1 MTWDGAK
8 AWTYN
13 NLLQATQAGHM
24 TYNYSATKNN
34 GQITSSVDAVTG
46 ETITYQYD
54 LLKRLESASGKNW
67 GETYTYD
74 GFGNMT
80 QMAPTGTAG
89 APSLSVTV
97 NANTNRLTPSGT
109 LYDNNGNLLLGFPG
123 IELQYDAANRI
134 SEVMEGAG
142 NSFYG
147 YDSDNRRIYYRNTSN
162 SETIYFYGAD
172 GKKLATYTYTII
184 QYQTQDD
191 PEIQLME
198 QSKNVYFAGL
208 MLTEEGNSVSTDRLG
223 SVRSGGPGGL
233 GYQAEYP
240 YGVEYTVTANDREK
254 YATYTRDSLTGFDY
268 AVNRYYSSQWGR
280 FLSPDPYG
288 HANLTDPPTWNQY
301 NYAGNDPVNGTDPLG
316 LCTVII
322 AGITQ
327 SPGANAVTQAAAN
340 LGADSAYPFQGQST
354 VSSVASVFAPGNS
367 TTLPAFNAILY
378 ALASTNGSVDI
389 IAYSG
394 GAAAF
399 TAAYG
404 ELSSAQQARIGL
416 VLYLSPGVAGSIADV
431 SGTTRVVTGATQG
444 ADPLAMV
451 GTEIPSDVP
460 TSNTGCDHTDFA
472 CLMNSF
478 WGKKLVTGMQ
488 EKGSCSNP
496 EVFTRSSPAGT
507 PGFGYGTGGG
517 TSGSTGSGGAG
528 QFGGGGSGIW
538 QSYWQWSLLQPTEVV
553 SSTFKAN

>member
-1 MTWDGAK
+1 MERPTAMTDSNNYTWATGVTYNPANQMTFDGVK

-24 TYNYSATKNN
+24 TYNYSASKNN

-89 APSLSVTV
+89 APSLSATV
-97 NANTNRLTPSGT
+97 NAATNRLTPSGAQ
-109 LYDNNGNLLLGFPG
+109 YDNKGNLLTGFPG
-123 IELQYDAANRI
+123 IELVYDLANRV

-142 NSFYG
+142 NSYYG

-162 SETIYFYGAD
+162 NETIYFYGAD

-208 MLTEEGNSVSTDRLG
+208 TLTEEGNSVSTDRLG

-268 AVNRYYSSQWGR
+268 AMNRYYASQWGR

-288 HANLTDPPTWNQY
+288 SSVKLGSPQTWN
-301 NYAGNDPVNGTDPLG
+301 
-316 LCTVII
+316 
-322 AGITQ
+322 
-327 SPGANAVTQAAAN
+327 
-340 LGADSAYPFQGQST
+340 
-354 VSSVASVFAPGNS
+354 
-367 TTLPAFNAILY
+367 
-378 ALASTNGSVDI
+378 
-389 IAYSG
+389 
-394 GAAAF
+394 
-399 TAAYG
+399 
-404 ELSSAQQARIGL
+404 R
-416 VLYLSPGVAGSIADV
+416 
-431 SGTTRVVTGATQG
+431 
-444 ADPLAMV
+444 
-451 GTEIPSDVP
+451 
-460 TSNTGCDHTDFA
+460 
-472 CLMNSF
+472 
-478 WGKKLVTGMQ
+478 
-488 EKGSCSNP
+488 
-496 EVFTRSSPAGT
+496 
-507 PGFGYGTGGG
+507 
-517 TSGSTGSGGAG
+517 
-528 QFGGGGSGIW
+528 
-538 QSYWQWSLLQPTEVV
+538 
-553 SSTFKAN
+553 